1 MTRLPAIDPAQAA
14 PQVKRLMDQV
24 RLQLG
29 MVPNIVRTMAVSP
42 AALEGYLA
50 LGAALG
56 HGVLSPRLRE
66 QIALVVA
73 EQNACGYCL
82 SAHTAL
88 GKKLGLSE
96 AELTASRR
104 AQSSSAHDQAALVLA
119 RQIVESRG
127 AISDGDLRRARDA
140 GLGDAEIAEVVGHV
154 AINVFTNYFNQLAD
168 TEIDFPKVEPLAVGA
183 HG

>member
-1 MTRLPAIDPAQAA
+1 MTRLLAIDPAQAT
-14 PQVKRLMDQV
+14 PQVRKLMDQV
-24 RLQLG
+24 RMQLS
-29 MVPNIVRTMAVSP
+29 MVPNIVRTMAASP

-73 EQNACGYCL
+73 EQNGCAYCL

-96 AELTASRR
+96 AEL
-104 AQSSSAHDQAALVLA
+104 SA
-119 RQIVESRG
+119 
-127 AISDGDLRRARDA
+127 
-140 GLGDAEIAEVVGHV
+140 
-154 AINVFTNYFNQLAD
+154 
-168 TEIDFPKVEPLAVGA
+168 
-183 HG
+183 